1 MQVVKGSS
9 SSFHPCGASLWGE
22 FGGSVERF
30 VGTERSDGY
39 KNLGVCLTLLEV
51 GRRGRNWSDPGKSSS
66 PFTRRRAMTNGR
78 AGNGNAAVI
87 IDRLLT
93 SIQNEQVMKAN
104 EETVARRFRAAPRD
118 PLSPPPRPSWT
129 DDGVDFYSALA

>member
-1 MQVVKGSS
+1 
-9 SSFHPCGASLWGE
+9 
-22 FGGSVERF
+22 
-30 VGTERSDGY
+30 
-39 KNLGVCLTLLEV
+39 
-51 GRRGRNWSDPGKSSS
+51 
-66 PFTRRRAMTNGR
+66 MTNGR